1 LTLIVADGDSGPP
14 VVGVVAG
21 KKVGSAVVRN
31 RAKRRMREAAS
42 RISLNP
48 DTVYVL
54 VADRGVANTEF
65 ERLVDWLGN
74 CVDQSIVNEE
84 TRL

>member
-1 LTLIVADGDSGPP
+1 MTLIVADGDAGPA
-14 VVGVVAG
+14 VVGFVAG

-42 RISLNP
+42 RIPLNP

-54 VADRGVANTEF
+54 VADRGVVDADF
-65 ERLVDWLGN
+65 ERLVDWIGD
-74 CVDQSIVNEE
+74 CVDHSIVNEE
-84 TRL
+84 T